1 MSRPPALLN
10 RVTSALAQRL
20 RDGTWAPGQRLPS
33 FRELEVQFDCS
44 LLTIQRSLSYLKKHG
59 LVMVKDRSGSY
70 AAEFPPHLHRYGLV
84 LPEQPGENGQYQ
96 NLHWSILLRAAKQR
110 RRQADRQIELF
121 YGVNQFTELPEHR
134 RLREAVASRRIAG
147 LIVHDALRIDRWLD
161 FKSPLPMIGAHDYI
175 TDGRAGNLLQHQPYW
190 LEAAAAQVRARGLRR
205 TAFIINGGLSHSTR
219 LRDELL
225 VIVRQAGLETQDH
238 WIQGVSDQAP
248 AWASNAASSIMHG
261 AGPLPEALVVADDN
275 LLGPAVAGVL
285 ATDPSLAQR
294 LMVIG
299 LANFPEP
306 VAVPMPC
313 TYIGWD
319 MGEALDLAINMIDG
333 WNSERT
339 PIGTS
344 YLRLLESRD
353 GGEAVPV
360 PTMAH

>member
-10 RVTSALAQRL
+10 RVTAAIAQRL

-33 FRELEVQFDCS
+33 FRELEVEFDCS

-70 AAEFPPHLHRYGLV
+70 AAEHPPHLHRYGLV
-84 LPEQPGENGQYQ
+84 IPEQPGENGHHY
-96 NLHWSILLRAAKQR
+96 NLHWSILLNVAKQR
-110 RRQADRQIELF
+110 RRRPEQQIELF
-121 YGVNQFTELPEHR
+121 YGVNQFSELPEHR

-147 LIVHDALRIDRWLD
+147 LVVYEATRIDRWLD
-161 FKSPLPMIGAHDYI
+161 FKSPLPMIGAHHYI
-175 TDGRAGNLLQHQPYW
+175 TDGRSGNLLQHQPLW

-205 TAFIINGGLSHSTR
+205 TAFIVNGSYDYSVQ
-219 LRDELL
+219 LRNDLL
-225 VIVRQAGLETQDH
+225 AIVRQVGLETYDH
-238 WIQGVSDQAP
+238 WIQGISDGAP
-248 AWASNAASSIMHG
+248 SWASNAASSIMHG
-261 AGPLPEALVVADDN
+261 SGPPPEALVVADDN

-319 MGEALDLAINMIDG
+319 MSEALDLAISMIDG
-333 WNSERT
+333 WNLDRT
-339 PIGTS
+339 ALGTS
-344 YLRLLESRD
+344 YLRLLMSQD
-353 GGEAVPV
+353 GSDPVPV
-360 PTMAH
+360 P